1 MAVINACCN
10 TSERLTALS
19 AMVSCETLCTDGM
32 DLRGLTVGM
41 IGRMRRTAEGL
52 KAAKKVYIFEL
63 APKEGDLP
71 ASEEDRLLPEC
82 DIVIVTGTSIINH
95 TIEHILELAQGARVI
110 LLGPSVPLLPALRD
124 FGAERLSGLCVTR
137 QAEFLDWNRD
147 GAGSPMA
154 FGESFLLR

>member
-1 MAVINACCN
+1 
-10 TSERLTALS
+10 
-19 AMVSCETLCTDGM
+19 M

-95 TIEHILELAQGARVI
+95 TIEHIFELAQGARVI
-110 LLGPSVPLLPALRD
+110 LLGPSVPMLPALRD

-137 QAEFLDWNRD
+137 QAECLPCQREGDRPQAVVGFTLVLRGVNPPVSLEAD
-147 GAGSPMA
+147 SP
-154 FGESFLLR
+154 L